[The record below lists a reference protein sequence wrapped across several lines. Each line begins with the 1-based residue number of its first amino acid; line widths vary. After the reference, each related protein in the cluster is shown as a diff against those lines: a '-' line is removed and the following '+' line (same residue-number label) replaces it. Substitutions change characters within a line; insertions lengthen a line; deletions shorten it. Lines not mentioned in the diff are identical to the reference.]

1 MCIRDRSSD
10 DQAYLLAVARDTWD
24 WFALHVGAASHHL
37 PPDNVQTVPRT
48 MVAARTSPTNIGLY
62 LLSLACARAFGWV
75 TPGEMATRLQAT
87 LDTLD
92 RLPRERGHFLNW
104 IDTQTLEGLLP
115 AYVSTVD
122 SGNLC
127 GHLVVV
133 AQACEDAAGSP
144 AEQAQLHTLAARC
157 RRLAEAADFG
167 FLYDPRRR
175 LLHIGWRV
183 AEQLLDE
190 GHYDLLA
197 SESRLASLWA
207 IAKGDLP
214 AAHWAALGRPFVATR
229 GEVGLRSWSGSMFEY
244 LMPALVLDEPAGSAL
259 GAASHMAVQE
269 QRDYAHQHQLPW
281 GVSESAYAAAD
292 RSLAYQYA
300 PQGVPRL
307 ALRRTPPDER
317 VVAPYAS
324 ALAAMLEPKA
334 ATANLRALQLLR
346 ARSRW
351 GFIEALDYTCLSLIH
366 I

>member
-1 MCIRDRSSD
+1 
-10 DQAYLLAVARDTWD
+10 
-24 WFALHVGAASHHL
+24 
-37 PPDNVQTVPRT
+37 

-183 AEQLLDE
+183 ACLL
-190 GHYDLLA
+190 YT
-197 SESRLASLWA
+197 SRC
-207 IAKGDLP
+207 
-214 AAHWAALGRPFVATR
+214 V
-229 GEVGLRSWSGSMFEY
+229 
-244 LMPALVLDEPAGSAL
+244 
-259 GAASHMAVQE
+259 
-269 QRDYAHQHQLPW
+269 
-281 GVSESAYAAAD
+281 
-292 RSLAYQYA
+292 
-300 PQGVPRL
+300 
-307 ALRRTPPDER
+307 
-317 VVAPYAS
+317 
-324 ALAAMLEPKA
+324 
-334 ATANLRALQLLR
+334 
-346 ARSRW
+346 
-351 GFIEALDYTCLSLIH
+351 
-366 I
+366 